1 MISKRTNK
9 SQFKALRTHSL
20 NKLHQE
26 TQLKQLLRR
35 SETILLDESTEVL
48 KCTWILELFF
58 FYKSLWFCLH
68 KIFTCCV
75 CIVKINFVFILWCK
89 HEVSVLPNKYR
100 RGHLLLSKAT
110 REFGWMVISSILD
123 HTKVLVWHAG
133 PL

>member
-48 KCTWILELFF
+48 KCT
-58 FYKSLWFCLH
+58 
-68 KIFTCCV
+68 
-75 CIVKINFVFILWCK
+75 
-89 HEVSVLPNKYR
+89 
-100 RGHLLLSKAT
+100 
-110 REFGWMVISSILD
+110 
-123 HTKVLVWHAG
+123 
-133 PL
+133 